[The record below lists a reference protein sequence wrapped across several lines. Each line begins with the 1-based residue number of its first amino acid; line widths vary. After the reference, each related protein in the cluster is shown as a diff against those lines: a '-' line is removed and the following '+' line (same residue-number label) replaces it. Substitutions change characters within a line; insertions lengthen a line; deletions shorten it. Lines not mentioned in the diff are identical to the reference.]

1 MGPPAAPPAP
11 VNGVLPIS
19 VLQKNAPAAAPRG
32 PSAKA
37 AAPRLK
43 LVLRRLPPGLTKI
56 EFEAALGDD
65 WKLGAGKV
73 DWLLYK
79 AGKISKDLAKP
90 SRPSRAYLKVTSQ
103 ENATALSDLV
113 RHTSFNDAAN
123 SARDA
128 ALIGPPAL
136 EFAPYSRTPG
146 GRRRNDARQ
155 GLIDQ
160 DPEFKDFLESLT
172 NPVTK
177 PVPETNGEGASEK
190 PEKVTTT
197 PLIEHIRE
205 KKANKDKPQAK
216 LAGKHARG
224 ESRDD
229 KTDKAGDKKIIS
241 KAGKE
246 NAPASSE
253 KGRKM
258 SRAERAAKEAVKVLN
273 KEASAKV
280 AETASPAATAPPE
293 RKRERGSGIAAAKI
307 LQRDLGIGP
316 APARRRGA
324 KRESSTAPPDS
335 ANKLEETPPVQESQA
350 EASATTTPDKQ
361 AKAPAAPKPA
371 KESTRPTRA
380 ERRAHKAAR
389 EEKNSQ
395 PNAEGSKPQPKTP
408 AAPVILKKPPT
419 APQSPAKGPTQP
431 PKGPAASRAPPTE
444 PAAAKAVPP
453 TAPAAAQKAA
463 QIPTPS
469 TAAPTSTSTG
479 RQAFLKHANPSQGI
493 TEPLIEAALAV
504 FGAIEKVEIDKRKG
518 FAYVDFADPDGL
530 QKAIAGS
537 PVKIAQGAVQVLE
550 RKEKPVRRPPGPAGP
565 PTGPARAGRA
575 GGFAGRGGR
584 GRGGGRG
591 GAVAASE
598 GAPNS
603 TPSVPVTASAVST
616 LAAATAPGPAPTP
629 AAVEVGT

>member
-43 LVLRRLPPGLTKI
+43 LVLRRLPPGLTKA

-113 RHTSFNDAAN
+113 RHASFNDAAN

-128 ALIGPPAL
+128 ALIGPPTL
-136 EFAPYSRTPG
+136 EFAPNSRAPG

-177 PVPETNGEGASEK
+177 PETNGEGASEK
-190 PEKVTTT
+190 PDKVTTT

-229 KTDKAGDKKIIS
+229 KSDKAGDKKIIS

-246 NAPASSE
+246 NAAASSE

-280 AETASPAATAPPE
+280 AETASPTASAPPE

-316 APARRRGA
+316 APARRRGT
-324 KRESSTAPPDS
+324 KRESSAAPPDS
-335 ANKLEETPPVQESQA
+335 ANKPEETPPVKETQA
-350 EASATTTPDKQ
+350 EASATAPPDKQ
-361 AKAPAAPKPA
+361 ANAKVPAAPKPP
-371 KESTRPTRA
+371 KESNRPTRA

-408 AAPVILKKPPT
+408 PAPVILKKPPT
-419 APQSPAKGPTQP
+419 APQSPAKGPAQP
-431 PKGPAASRAPPTE
+431 PKGPAASRATPPE
-444 PAAAKAVPP
+444 PAAAKAIPP
-453 TAPAAAQKAA
+453 TAPAATQKAA
-463 QIPTPS
+463 QVPTPS
-469 TAAPTSTSTG
+469 TTAPTSTG

-518 FAYVDFADPDGL
+518 FAYVDFADPNGL

-550 RKEKPVRRPPGPAGP
+550 RKEKPARRPPGPAGP
-565 PTGPARAGRA
+565 PTGPARGGRA

-591 GAVAASE
+591 GAVVANE
-598 GAPNS
+598 GAQNS
-603 TPSVPVTASAVST
+603 STSVPVTASAVNTPADAPT
-616 LAAATAPGPAPTP
+616 LALAPAPAP
-629 AAVEVGT
+629 VEAGT